1 MYLHNFFWNFEIR
14 ILAVNP
20 YSISKSYAYVA
31 ETPTRVCLTFCSS
44 GNLLAFKTLMSPIKI
59 KPQNIWRKKKQKP
72 PFVKGSAGHVKH
84 VQNFRVLTLKNGVDI
99 GIWSNLGFYAWTSLY
114 RGCLCE
120 ENCRGGT
127 EVSVK
132 ITCDE
137 QEKRLLGKALMWP
150 LWKEKI
156 GFKRKKTSEKRRKKK
171 EEGEGRK
178 ESNQGGRDHDLT
190 ISVRRTHHG

>member
-1 MYLHNFFWNFEIR
+1 M
-14 ILAVNP
+14 
-20 YSISKSYAYVA
+20 
-31 ETPTRVCLTFCSS
+31 
-44 GNLLAFKTLMSPIKI
+44 
-59 KPQNIWRKKKQKP
+59 
-72 PFVKGSAGHVKH
+72 
-84 VQNFRVLTLKNGVDI
+84 
-99 GIWSNLGFYAWTSLY
+99 
-114 RGCLCE
+114 
-120 ENCRGGT
+120 
-127 EVSVK
+127 K